1 MTETRTVTIAK
12 ARRQRLISDLIR
24 ANAVQ
29 SQEELVERLASN
41 GVHVAQA
48 TISRDLDELG
58 AVKVK
63 RSGVQCYAM
72 PGEAI
77 SAELSE
83 ARLKRVFSDWVETAE
98 SSGPLI
104 VLRTP
109 PGSAH
114 VVGNALDHAGWR
126 EVAGT
131 VAGDDTLLV
140 IVRDGFK
147 ATEML
152 SRMKALAG
160 LPTPVAV

>member
-1 MTETRTVTIAK
+1 MSETRTVTIAK
-12 ARRQRLISDLIR
+12 ARRQRLIADLIKSDT
-24 ANAVQ
+24 VQ
-29 SQEELVERLASN
+29 SQEELVERLAGS

-63 RSGVQCYAM
+63 RAGVQCYAM

-77 SAELSE
+77 SAELSQQ
-83 ARLKRVFSDWVETAE
+83 RLKRVFSDWVETAE
-98 SSGPLI
+98 ASGCLI

-114 VVGNALDHAGWR
+114 VVGNALDHAGWK

-140 IVRDGFK
+140 VVREDTP
-147 ATEML
+147 AREVL
-152 SRMKALAG
+152 ARMRALAG
-160 LPTPVAV
+160 LPH

>member
-1 MTETRTVTIAK
+1 MSETRTVTIAK
-12 ARRQRLISDLIR
+12 ARRQRLIADLIR
-24 ANAVQ
+24 REAIQ
-29 SQEELVERLASN
+29 SQEELVERLSSS
-41 GVHVAQA
+41 GVSVAQA

-98 SSGPLI
+98 SSGSLI

-114 VVGNALDHAGWR
+114 VVGNALDHAGWT
-126 EVAGT
+126 EIAGT

-140 IVRDGFK
+140 VIRDGCSVG
-147 ATEML
+147 EML
-152 SRMKALAG
+152 ARMKGLAG
-160 LPTPVAV
+160 LPAATA

>member
-12 ARRQRLISDLIR
+12 ARRQRLIADLIKSDT
-24 ANAVQ
+24 VQ
-29 SQEELVERLASN
+29 SQEELVERLASS

-63 RSGVQCYAM
+63 RAGVQCYAM

-77 SAELSE
+77 SAELSQQ
-83 ARLKRVFSDWVETAE
+83 RLKRVFSDWVETAE
-98 SSGPLI
+98 ASGCLI

-114 VVGNALDHAGWR
+114 VVGNALDHAGWK
-126 EVAGT
+126 EIAGT

-140 IVRDGFK
+140 VVRADFQ
-147 ATEML
+147 AADIL
-152 SRMKALAG
+152 ARMRDLAG
-160 LPTPVAV
+160 LPQ

>member
-1 MTETRTVTIAK
+1 MSETRTVTIAK
-12 ARRQRLISDLIR
+12 ARRQRLIADVIR
-24 ANAVQ
+24 REAVQ
-29 SQEELVERLASN
+29 SQEELVERLAAS
-41 GVHVAQA
+41 GVNVAQA

-83 ARLKRVFSDWVETAE
+83 ARLRRVFSDWVETAE
-98 SSGPLI
+98 SSGSLI

-114 VVGNALDHAGWR
+114 VVGNALDHAGWG

-140 IVRDGFK
+140 VIRDGC
-147 ATEML
+147 AVSEML
-152 SRMKALAG
+152 ARMKGLAG
-160 LPTPVAV
+160 LPASAA

>member
-12 ARRQRLISDLIR
+12 ARRQRLIADLIKSET
-24 ANAVQ
+24 VQ
-29 SQEELVERLASN
+29 SQEELVERLAAS
-41 GVHVAQA
+41 GVNVAQA

-63 RSGVQCYAM
+63 RTGVQCYAM

-77 SAELSE
+77 SAELSQ

-98 SSGPLI
+98 ASGCLI

-109 PGSAH
+109 PGSAQ
-114 VVGNALDHAGWR
+114 VVGNALDHAGWK
-126 EVAGT
+126 EIAGT

-140 IVRDGFK
+140 VVREHTPAKDVL
-147 ATEML
+147 A
-152 SRMKALAG
+152 RMRDLAG
-160 LPTPVAV
+160 LPQ

>member
-1 MTETRTVTIAK
+1 MSETRTVTIAK
-12 ARRQRLISDLIR
+12 ARRQRLIADLIK
-24 ANAVQ
+24 AESVQ
-29 SQEELVERLASN
+29 SQEELVERLASS

-77 SAELSE
+77 SAELSQ

-98 SSGPLI
+98 SSGCLI

-114 VVGNALDHAGWR
+114 VVGNALDHAGWK
-126 EVAGT
+126 EIAGT

-140 IVRDGFK
+140 VVRHGFE
-147 ATEML
+147 ASEVL
-152 SRMKALAG
+152 ARMRELAG
-160 LPTPVAV
+160 LPQL

>member
-1 MTETRTVTIAK
+1 MSETRTVTIAK
-12 ARRQRLISDLIR
+12 ARRQRLIADLIK
-24 ANAVQ
+24 AESVQ
-29 SQEELVERLASN
+29 SQEELVERLASS

-77 SAELSE
+77 SAELSQ

-98 SSGPLI
+98 SSGCLI

-114 VVGNALDHAGWR
+114 VVGNALDHAGWK
-126 EVAGT
+126 EIAGT

-140 IVRDGFK
+140 VVRHGFE
-147 ATEML
+147 ASEVL
-152 SRMKALAG
+152 ARMRELAG
-160 LPTPVAV
+160 PPQL

>member
-1 MTETRTVTIAK
+1 MSETRTVTIAK
-12 ARRQRLISDLIR
+12 ARRQRLIADLIR
-24 ANAVQ
+24 AESVQ
-29 SQEELVERLASN
+29 SQEELVERLAAS
-41 GVHVAQA
+41 GVRVAQA

-77 SAELSE
+77 SAELSQ
-83 ARLKRVFSDWVETAE
+83 ARMKRVFSDWVETAE
-98 SSGPLI
+98 ASGCMI

-140 IVRDGFK
+140 VVREGFE
-147 ATEML
+147 AREVL
-152 SRMKALAG
+152 NRMRELAG
-160 LPTPVAV
+160 LPG